1 MLDMR
6 QAESLIA
13 QLRCGEVRATQP
25 IDPALPL
32 EMARARRDVE
42 RAFAAVADDE
52 TWWQEAARSGLV
64 AAGLNAVARW
74 LKR

>member
-13 QLRCGEVRATQP
+13 QLRSGEVRATQP

-42 RAFAAVADDE
+42 RASRR
-52 TWWQEAARSGLV
+52 WQTM
-64 AAGLNAVARW
+64 
-74 LKR
+74 KRGGGRRRGRVSSPPA